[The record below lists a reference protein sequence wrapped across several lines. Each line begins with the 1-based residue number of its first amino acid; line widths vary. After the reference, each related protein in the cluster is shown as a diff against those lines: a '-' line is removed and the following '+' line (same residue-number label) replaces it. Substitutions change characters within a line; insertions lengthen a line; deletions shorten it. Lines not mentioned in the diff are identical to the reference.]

1 MNNTEDTSTQVFPVI
16 YKWQVST
23 DRGITFTDLTN
34 APNTPSLSLSNIN
47 NDQDDYQYRAVI
59 TSGNSVVISK
69 AASLQVYPKINITQ
83 QPINQIAQNGNAVFS
98 FNAVSPVNATTTYQ
112 WEYATKNAPTIFYP
126 INNASGTIAQ
136 GDPIPM
142 GLSLNN
148 LTRAD
153 DDNLYRVKILSG
165 FNSNYRKSYY
175 SNSAKLDILGSPISI
190 TKQPVDAFASE
201 DTEVLFS
208 VEANT
213 EDQSLLTY
221 QWQESSDQGVTF
233 NNIDLETNNTLVI
246 NSLNKNQYQYRVQI
260 FSSDASINSS
270 TATLHTGIE
279 LASAQSILD
288 NTHLWGDPHLN
299 LVSEKGSFGRIDD
312 NCCAQPIVFFYAKY
326 PNGDSYKL
334 VYNTK
339 FSTGTTAGPAV
350 ISSVQAY
357 KNGQTINPTISN
369 NKSTTT
375 PSSDTELNSCTV
387 AGVTGWNYLLG
398 RVMSLST
405 VAAVAELNN
414 NDYKQLII
422 NCVKWITKNKTNPN
436 ILIFSSDNTAQN
448 DLLKSKLASVT
459 TVDKITITG
468 LCSAFT
474 NSNNILL
481 NKDIVI
487 LQMPYYS
494 AAVPEVGQNAL
505 IDYVSKGGGLLT
517 TEWTLYCTARGCF
530 NKLNSI
536 FPVYPTPS
544 FTAKSPIRYI
554 QNIADNTINS
564 GIPDDFTFTGS
575 NNGGSATELSINTVK
590 TNATIFYHS
599 EQCKAQVNTVNVGD
613 LVELIDQTLDGGTAW
628 GSYHTPVFKW
638 KDQISYSGNIIIGGA
653 LYWIYKSYIDYRI
666 TNDSKFNAWRSNI
679 VGSKIDGYG
688 LVLKPYNITRQML
701 TDAVTASDNSTQIQK
716 ITESIPLSDN
726 FWKNMTKVMKG
737 LVPDNKIYKKNT
749 IYITKQPSNRL
760 GGITGSIS
768 FECVGNS
775 TNKEA
780 ITYQWQISSN
790 NGISFGNL
798 GTGTNAQY
806 SGSKT
811 SVLTIKNL
819 TTSMDSYLYRAVISS
834 KEGNKTITQNSH
846 IVKLNVIQSIV
857 VSSFPTAQT
866 ASNGLAIFE
875 IIASSSQNKQ
885 LTYQWQTSI
894 RSDRGFST
902 IPGETSSTLR
912 LNVTS
917 SSQNNTYYRVVMSD
931 GISSFTTN
939 AVKLTAVPTLKITR
953 QPTNFYAS
961 DNKATFD
968 IGIETTSPFSTK
980 FTNILYAWQ
989 YSNNNRTWRNIQTN
1003 DTKYQNS
1010 NTPILSLI
1018 NLTRSQDDKLFFR
1031 AIVKNGS
1038 ISVTSDSAQLTIAPT
1053 ISSSS
1058 ISYNPTYKTINN
1070 INYVDVVMMI
1080 RASTTSGSLSY
1091 QWQQSINGGRSYSNI
1106 TGATYDSIA
1115 VGNIPKNSYSNYKYR
1130 VLISNSIE
1138 STMVY

>member
-1 MNNTEDTSTQVFPVI
+1 MNNTKDTSAQVFPVI

-23 DRGITFTDLTN
+23 DRGTTFADLIN
-34 APNTPSLSLSNIN
+34 APNSPSLSLSNIN
-47 NDQDDYQYRAVI
+47 NDQDDYQYRVVI
-59 TSGNSVVISK
+59 TSGNSVVVSK

-98 FNAVSPVNATTTYQ
+98 FNAVSPTNATTTYQ
-112 WEYATKNAPTIFYP
+112 WEYATKNTPTIFYP

-165 FNSNYRKSYY
+165 FNSNYKKTYY

-190 TKQPVDAFASE
+190 TKQPTDAFASE

-221 QWQESSDQGVTF
+221 QWQESSDQGATF

-260 FSSDASINSS
+260 SSSDASINSS

-279 LASAQSILD
+279 LASAQSVLN

-339 FSTGTTAGPAV
+339 FSTGTTSGPAV

-357 KNGQTINPTISN
+357 KNGQIINSTVSDS
-369 NKSTTT
+369 KSTIT
-375 PSSDTELNSCTV
+375 PSSDSELSSCTV

-414 NDYKQLII
+414 DNYKQLII

-436 ILIFSSDNTAQN
+436 ILIFSSDNTEQN
-448 DLLKSKLASVT
+448 NLLKNKLASVT
-459 TVDKITITG
+459 TLDKITITG
-468 LCSAFT
+468 LCAAFT

-494 AAVPEVGQNAL
+494 AAVPDIGQNAL

-554 QNIADNTINS
+554 KNIVDSTINS
-564 GIPDDFTFTGS
+564 GIPDDFIFTGS
-575 NNGGSATELSINTVK
+575 NNGGSATELSINTAK
-590 TNATIFYHS
+590 TNSTIFYHS
-599 EQCKAQVNTVNVGD
+599 EQCKAQVNTINVGD
-613 LVELIDQTLDGGTAW
+613 LIEVIDQALDGGSSW
-628 GSYHTPVFKW
+628 GTYHTPVFKW
-638 KDQISYSGNIIIGGA
+638 KDKISYSGNIIIGGA
-653 LYWIYKSYIDYRI
+653 LYWIYKSYIDYKI
-666 TNDSKFNAWRSNI
+666 TNNSKFNAWRSNI
-679 VGSKIDGYG
+679 IGSRIDGYG

-760 GGITGSIS
+760 GGIAGSIS

-775 TNKEA
+775 TNKEV
-780 ITYQWQISSN
+780 ITYQWQASSN
-790 NGISFGNL
+790 NGISFSNL
-798 GTGTNAQY
+798 GNNSQY
-806 SGSKT
+806 SGVKT
-811 SVLTIKNL
+811 SILTIKNL
-819 TTSMDSYLYRAVISS
+819 TSSMDSYLYRAVISS
-834 KEGNKTITQNSH
+834 KEGNKAITQNSH
-846 IVKLNVIQSIV
+846 IVKLSIIQSIS
-857 VSSFPTAQT
+857 VSSFPTEQT
-866 ASNGLAIFE
+866 ALDGNASFEVLAT
-875 IIASSSQNKQ
+875 SSQN
-885 LTYQWQTSI
+885 TGIYYQWQKSI
-894 RSDRGFST
+894 RSDRGFT
-902 IPGETSSTLR
+902 NMTGETNSK
-912 LNVTS
+912 LNLKVTS
-917 SSQNNTYYRVVMSD
+917 ISQNNTYYRVIISD
-931 GISSFTTN
+931 NLSSFTTN
-939 AVKLTAVPTLKITR
+939 PVKLIAVPTLSIST
-953 QPTNFYAS
+953 QPNSVTTNQNTAS
-961 DNKATFD
+961 FSVSAH
-968 IGIETTSPFSTK
+968 GTSPFSV
-980 FTNILYAWQ
+980 FDYSVFYAWQ
-989 YSNNNRTWRNIQTN
+989 YSNNNRTWSNIPITHA
-1003 DTKYQNS
+1003 KYKNS
-1010 NTPILSLI
+1010 NSSTLNLI
-1018 NLTRSQDDKLFFR
+1018 DLNRNQDDKLYFR
-1031 AIVKNGS
+1031 VIIKNGTIFRVS
-1038 ISVTSDSAQLTIAPT
+1038 NSAQLSILPT

-1058 ISYNPTYKTINN
+1058 IIYTTSYQTTT
-1070 INYVDVVMMI
+1070 VDVALRVD
-1080 RASTTSGSLSY
+1080 ASSTTVPLSY
-1091 QWQQSINGGRSYSNI
+1091 QWQQSTNSGVKYTNI
-1106 TGATYDSIA
+1106 AGATTNAI
-1115 VGNIPKNSYSNYKYR
+1115 GIRNIPKNSYNNYKYR

-1138 STMVY
+1138 SIVVY